1 MHVLST
7 LFDLF
12 SVFSCEHEAQEV
24 LLSLSARA
32 HLYNLAEKIFKIEKK
47 GLPLVQLKDLDTRLL
62 DLQLN
67 KTSPKMDLTIFGD
80 LV

>member
-1 MHVLST
+1 MIYF
-7 LFDLF
+7 LFLAAAANTKQ
-12 SVFSCEHEAQEV
+12 AQEV

-32 HLYNLAEKIFKIEKK
+32 NLYNLAEKIFKIEKK